1 MQRSL
6 QTLIA
11 FKHTFPFDTK
21 WHSNHAESALL
32 LYVLGASDWFPGS
45 AATSTRPGCLVGPG
59 VSVSRSD
66 T

>member
-1 MQRSL
+1 MQSSDM
-6 QTLIA
+6 IA
-11 FKHTFPFDTK
+11 FKYTFPFDKK

-32 LYVLGASDWFPGS
+32 LYVWGRVMSF
-45 AATSTRPGCLVGPG
+45 LVLQALRRVWAVWSGG

>member
-1 MQRSL
+1 MQSSD
-6 QTLIA
+6 LIA

-32 LYVLGASDWFPGS
+32 LYVWGRAMSF
-45 AATSTRPGCLVGPG
+45 LVLQPLRRVRAVWSGG